1 MKLVVFL
8 AVLAVPAIVG
18 AEDASAIGAL
28 PDMADQLL
36 ISALQIQQTEMD
48 CSHLV
53 HYLYQQSGL
62 YYDYA
67 NSLSLYKGEVQEF
80 RQVSRPR
87 AGDVI
92 VWRGHAGIVV
102 DPADHSFVSAL
113 RTGVKVSSYVSRYWK
128 GRGVPRFFRYVGPM
142 ETPTT
147 EAHLRRLPP
156 LP

>member
-8 AVLAVPAIVG
+8 VVLAAPLIVG
-18 AEDASAIGAL
+18 AEDAADIKSL
-28 PDMADQLL
+28 PDVTDQLL
-36 ISALQIQQTEMD
+36 ISALQIQQTDMD

-53 HYLYQQSGL
+53 HHLYQQSGL

-67 NSLSLYKGEVQEF
+67 PSLSLYKGEVQEF

-92 VWRGHAGIVV
+92 VWRGHVGIVV

-113 RTGVKVSSYVSRYWK
+113 RSGVRVSSYVSHYWK
-128 GRGVPRFFRYVGPM
+128 GRGIPRFFRYAG
-142 ETPTT
+142 
-147 EAHLRRLPP
+147 
-156 LP
+156 

>member
-8 AVLAVPAIVG
+8 VVLAVPLIVG
-18 AEDASAIGAL
+18 AEDAAPITSL
-28 PDMADQLL
+28 PDVTDQLL
-36 ISALQIQQTEMD
+36 ISAMQIQQTEMD

-67 NSLSLYKGEVQEF
+67 DSLSLYEGEVQEF

-92 VWRGHAGIVV
+92 VWRGHVGIVV

-113 RTGVKVSSYVSRYWK
+113 RTGVKVSSYISRYWK
-128 GRGVPRFFRYVGPM
+128 GRGMPRFFRYVG
-142 ETPTT
+142 
-147 EAHLRRLPP
+147 
-156 LP
+156 